1 MPPGSPKDLDGR
13 QISAFYPKKEA
24 GTGKN
29 RIPGNLKVGTL
40 KTIRRRGAGF
50 SFHGPEFTFLYFLSQ
65 PFTLVKPRY
74 V

>member
-1 MPPGSPKDLDGR
+1 MPPGSPKDLGGR

-40 KTIRRRGAGF
+40 KTIRRMGAGF
-50 SFHGPEFTFLYFLSQ
+50 SFHRPEFTFLYALPQ
-65 PFTLVKPRY
+65 PFTPVKPHH